1 MDGDATAAF
10 TLGRG
15 PDACLLLHGFTGSP
29 WEVRPL
35 GEALAARGM
44 RVVAPRLPGH
54 GTTPE
59 ALLDVDHHDWQDAAE
74 DALTALCREGHRR
87 VFVAGL
93 SMGALLALRLAAHH
107 PDRVRGLA
115 LVAPAVR
122 FRGPRMALVRQL
134 VRTPLLQWTTPW
146 VDKGGTDISDLQV
159 LSQAPVLPAFPV
171 ARLRDLCTLQDLAVA
186 DAPRVR
192 CPVLVATA
200 EQDHVVDPEGGRWLV
215 RRLTAAP
222 AVRFVNYREGFHII
236 PRDVAGPRLATEVGD
251 FLERWR
257 GPTEAPEDTQDDFRG
272 AAGWEAQGAPPP

>member
-1 MDGDATAAF
+1 MDGDSTAAF
-10 TLGRG
+10 ALGRG

-74 DALTALCREGHRR
+74 EALASLQGHRR

-93 SMGALLALRLAAHH
+93 SMGALLALRLAAKH
-107 PDRVRGLA
+107 PDQVHGLA

-146 VDKGGTDISDLQV
+146 VDKGGTDISDPLT
-159 LSQAPVLPAFPV
+159 LSQAPVLAAFPV
-171 ARLRDLCTLQDLAVA
+171 ARLRDLCMLQDLAVT

-200 EQDHVVDPEGGRWLV
+200 EQDHVVDPEGGRFLV
-215 RRLTAAP
+215 RRLTSSP
-222 AVRFVNYREGFHII
+222 AVRLVSFREGFHII
-236 PRDVAGPRLATEVGD
+236 PRDVSGPLLATEVGD

-257 GPTEAPEDTQDDFRG
+257 EPADAPGASGEDFRG
-272 AAGWEAQGAPPP
+272 EAGWEAQGAPPP

>member
-1 MDGDATAAF
+1 MSTRWRDIGGESTAAF
-10 TLGRG
+10 ALGRG

-35 GEALAARGM
+35 GEALAARGL

-59 ALLDVDHHDWQDAAE
+59 AMLDVDLHDWRACADEALAA
-74 DALTALCREGHRR
+74 LSGHRR

-107 PDRVRGLA
+107 PEAVHALA

-134 VRTPLLQWTTPW
+134 CRTPLLEWTTPW
-146 VDKGGTDISDLQV
+146 VDKDGVDISDPSALA
-159 LSQAPVLPAFPV
+159 QAPVLPAFPV
-171 ARLRDLCTLQDLAVA
+171 ARLRDLCTLQDQVAV

-200 EQDHVVDPEGGRWLV
+200 AQDHVVDPQGGRWLV

-222 AVRFVNYREGFHII
+222 AVRLVTYPEGFHII
-236 PRDVAGPRLATEVGD
+236 PRDVSGPRLAAEVGD

-257 GPTEAPEDTQDDFRG
+257 DEGRVRCGQEEAAPD
-272 AAGWEAQGAPPP
+272 APPP